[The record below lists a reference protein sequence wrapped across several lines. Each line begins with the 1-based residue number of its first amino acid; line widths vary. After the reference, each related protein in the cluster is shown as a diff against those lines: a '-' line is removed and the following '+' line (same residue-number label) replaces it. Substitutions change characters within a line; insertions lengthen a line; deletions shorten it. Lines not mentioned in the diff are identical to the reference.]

1 MANGLSL
8 DDRCQWSMVDGR
20 LVWIRDCTL
29 LIMYALPIAY
39 TSCDGEK
46 CELYI
51 TLELEKLG
59 VYVSSKMNH
68 NTKFDQLNKDYA
80 ITAQIKFVRKLIP
93 GVASYVVDMAQNQ
106 EFAFTKSKKIRAAT
120 A

>member
-1 MANGLSL
+1 
-8 DDRCQWSMVDGR
+8 MVDGR

-29 LIMYALPIAY
+29 LKMYALPIAY

-46 CELYI
+46 GELYI

-68 NTKFDQLNKDYA
+68 NTKFVQLNKDYA
-80 ITAQIKFVRKLIP
+80 ITARIKFVRKLIP
-93 GVASYVVDMAQNQ
+93 GVASYVVDMAGGSDLPQ
-106 EFAFTKSKKIRAAT
+106 
-120 A
+120 

>member
-1 MANGLSL
+1 MPYPSPTRAATGKKVN
-8 DDRCQWSMVDGR
+8 
-20 LVWIRDCTL
+20 
-29 LIMYALPIAY
+29 
-39 TSCDGEK
+39 
-46 CELYI
+46 YI

-68 NTKFDQLNKDYA
+68 NTKFDRLSKDYA